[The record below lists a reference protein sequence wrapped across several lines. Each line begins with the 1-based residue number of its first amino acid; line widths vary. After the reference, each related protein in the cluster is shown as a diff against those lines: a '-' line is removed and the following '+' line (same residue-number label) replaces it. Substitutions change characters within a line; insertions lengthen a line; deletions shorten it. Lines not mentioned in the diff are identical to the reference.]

1 MPGHWITDGRGA
13 GSGKRQAPRPFY
25 DHSCDDAQSDHSETP
40 ISLRR
45 ARSLVVPAKRRRV
58 AVSERLTARKQNVDV
73 ALMERIHNR
82 LAKDQKRSV
91 DRVEEASLACA
102 LLWAYWASLEKDLKT
117 KFGAKSVSETSL
129 PVVKEQVEKL
139 RGLLA
144 DLRSSVGKAS
154 AWIDL
159 AQESAAALADD
170 DDGLEYVDP

>member
-1 MPGHWITDGRGA
+1 MSQIRNVVL
-13 GSGKRQAPRPFY
+13 
-25 DHSCDDAQSDHSETP
+25 
-40 ISLRR
+40 IVLRR
-45 ARSLVVPAKRRRV
+45 RRW
-58 AVSERLTARKQNVDV
+58 
-73 ALMERIHNR
+73 H
-82 LAKDQKRSV
+82 
-91 DRVEEASLACA
+91 
-102 LLWAYWASLEKDLKT
+102 T